1 MNLYQETG
9 IKRLV
14 HDTES
19 EYIREKKISE
29 IEEQLYFVIDENSR
43 VTDLSEKGRQYL
55 SSTNPEYFVIPDLG
69 DVYYDIEKTKGIT
82 NQEIL
87 KKKQDAQQLHGE
99 RSERIHIINKLL
111 QAFCLYEKDVEYIV
125 QNGKVQIVDEHT
137 GRVLHGRRYSDGLH
151 EAIEIKENVVVGR
164 ESQTHAT
171 ITIQNYFRMYRNYQE

>member
-1 MNLYQETG
+1 MDTPINPEYSTWRNKIESLVRTQNKMVNDLVIESEELLKTDKVMAGIKLLIASKGSPKNKRLMNLYQETG

-69 DVYYDIEKTKGIT
+69 DIYYDIEKSKGISD
-82 NQEIL
+82 EDIF
-87 KKKQDAQQLHGE
+87 K
-99 RSERIHIINKLL
+99 RNKMLNS
-111 QAFCLYEKDVEYIV
+111 FMV
-125 QNGKVQIVDEHT
+125 
-137 GRVLHGRRYSDGLH
+137 
-151 EAIEIKENVVVGR
+151 KEVK
-164 ESQTHAT
+164 EF
-171 ITIQNYFRMYRNYQE
+171 I